1 MQTMSSKAKSNNRK
15 MANNSRRRKRK
26 IKRILIL
33 TSPLKEKE
41 GGKEKKLWRII
52 PLKKRKNSVLNYK
65 YDIN

>member
-1 MQTMSSKAKSNNRK
+1 ME
-15 MANNSRRRKRK
+15 NNSRKRKRK